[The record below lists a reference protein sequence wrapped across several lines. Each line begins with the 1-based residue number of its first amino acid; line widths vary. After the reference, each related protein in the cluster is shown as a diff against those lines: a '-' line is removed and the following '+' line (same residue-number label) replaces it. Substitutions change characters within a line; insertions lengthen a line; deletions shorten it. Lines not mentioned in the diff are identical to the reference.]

1 MAKLKALGGAKWLRD
16 ALDGK
21 ETPCPIVATNT
32 VTASKVGTVL
42 SVWRHIVR

>member
-16 ALDGK
+16 ALEGK
-21 ETPCPIVATNT
+21 ETPCEPVVTNT
-32 VTASKVGTVL
+32 VTASKAGTVL